1 MSITGPR
8 NNGYLDLSS
17 LFSEDGDGYRET
29 ELKSDGRGNLFSMSY
44 SDSGALSDTRLIE
57 AYCYENEEL

>member
-1 MSITGPR
+1 MKTSGPR
-8 NNGYLDLSS
+8 NNGYFDLSS
-17 LFSEDGDGYRET
+17 FSEDGDGYRET

-57 AYCYENEEL
+57 TYFESEEL